1 MRFWFPVESDLHKGS
16 TKALK
21 VLISFTSTYLCECGF
36 SALTLIKNKY
46 RSRLQVEDDLRLFLS
61 AVQPRIEQLCAS
73 KARPHCSHW
82 YGRLNWKSKLCRLE
96 CISWLGH
103 RADAARSANYV
114 NLAHFV
120 CCWSLRIYVAEI
132 VNKFPSSP
140 SKVRWRPRH
149 TAPISAIG
157 CRWL

>member
-1 MRFWFPVESDLHKGS
+1 MRFWFPVESDLHIGS
-16 TKALK
+16 TKAMK

-82 YGRLNWKSKLCRLE
+82 YGRLNWKSKLCCLE
-96 CISWLGH
+96 YINWLGH
-103 RADAARSANYV
+103 RVDVARSANYV

-120 CCWSLRIYVAEI
+120 CCLNLRLKSAQAEI
-132 VNKFPSSP
+132 LNKFDKNMWICS
-140 SKVRWRPRH
+140 
-149 TAPISAIG
+149 IS
-157 CRWL
+157 